1 MPLLEVAR
9 TSKTDDAT
17 TATAVNI
24 GKEWAIQQ
32 VGELLDFDVPCVHF
46 FLMNDVDNVLD
57 IIRNYNK

>member
-24 GKEWAIQQ
+24 GKELK
-32 VGELLDFDVPCVHF
+32 EDDDHL
-46 FLMNDVDNVLD
+46 
-57 IIRNYNK
+57 